1 MSRGISIVS
10 TLEDPGLFGSAFRDL
25 RTWRSWI
32 VFLKALFALPMD
44 DEELE
49 IYRTHTGR
57 KQPPSE
63 PAREAWLPIGRR
75 GGKSRVAAC
84 IAVFLACFRDY
95 TSVLAAGERGTVMVI
110 ASDRRQARVV
120 FRYIAGLLD
129 GSPMLSELVESRTKE
144 SIHLRNRITIEVH
157 TASFRAVRGYTV
169 VAAVLDEVAY
179 WPSDELSANPDIEIV
194 NALRPGMA
202 TVPGSMLLAISSPY
216 ARRGALWN
224 AFSKHFGRDGDPVLV
239 WQADTRSMNPTVEES
254 VIAKAYEEDPA
265 SASAEYSAQFRSD
278 VERFVTL
285 EVVQASTV
293 PARQF
298 LPPIEGIEYFG
309 FVDPSGGSS
318 DSMTLAVA
326 HVESDKRVL
335 DFVMERRPPFS
346 PESVVEEFS
355 AVLEKYG
362 CFTVVGDRYAGEW
375 PRERFRE
382 HGIVYD
388 PSAKS
393 KSDLYRELLPLLNS
407 GRLELLDDERLAAQ
421 LLGLERRTSR
431 GGRDAIDHA
440 PGRHDD
446 LINAAAG
453 ALLGAMEEG
462 GASPRVWWIDDEPGG
477 WVPAQKL
484 IPWWH

>member
-1 MSRGISIVS
+1 MSERKSFLRGLDVLTEGADAPVS
-10 TLEDPGLFGSAFRDL
+10 ESL
-25 RTWRSWI
+25 RAE
-32 VFLKALFALPMD
+32 ALD
-44 DEELE
+44 
-49 IYRTHTGR
+49 T
-57 KQPPSE
+57 
-63 PAREAWLPIGRR
+63 AREARPWTR
-75 GGKSRVAAC
+75 GKGIQGLG
-84 IAVFLACFRDY
+84 IAEKVTDGQALGSLALKVY
-95 TSVLAAGERGTVMVI
+95 
-110 ASDRRQARVV
+110 
-120 FRYIAGLLD
+120 
-129 GSPMLSELVESRTKE
+129 VE
-144 SIHLRNRITIEVH
+144 
-157 TASFRAVRGYTV
+157 
-169 VAAVLDEVAY
+169 
-179 WPSDELSANPDIEIV
+179 
-194 NALRPGMA
+194 M
-202 TVPGSMLLAISSPY
+202 LAISSPY